1 MKRRDRANP
10 GIPRHLDQAVGIAA
24 GVDIACRM
32 RLSVFDLPAR
42 LLRSDRDRLAGI
54 LMQETVFGQA
64 MGHARPPDH
73 PVMDADW
80 NVSPVTQQV
89 RDRARAQLGS
99 SGSGNHFVEFG
110 AVSAVDGAPEDPR
123 FRPGQAPALALLSHS
138 GSRGAG
144 ARVCDFY
151 TKRAVDRRPHL
162 DGALK
167 RLAWLDLDEPDG
179 REYVAAMELMG
190 AHAHANHEIIHH
202 RIARALGASI
212 AITVEN
218 HHNFAWME
226 EVDGERLVVH
236 RKGATPAHAGCL
248 GIIPGSMAS
257 PAYIVRGRGDAAS
270 LHSAGHGAGRLMS
283 RTEARRRF
291 TWSAAR
297 RLLAGRDVTLLSA
310 GLDEVPF
317 AYRDIDQV
325 MAAQRSLVDTLGRFD
340 PAIVRMAPDGEAPE
354 D

>member
-1 MKRRDRANP
+1 MKRRERANP
-10 GIPRHLDQAVGIAA
+10 GIPRHLDQAAGSAADAARHAALRDDPVPLAFYGDGADEATRAQMQLACRLGIAA
-24 GVDIACRM
+24 RGARMPDAHVGYGLPIGGVLATRGAVIPYAVGVDIACRM
-32 RLSVFDLPAR
+32 RLSVFD
-42 LLRSDRDRLAGI
+42 
-54 LMQETVFGQA
+54 QA

-80 NVSPVTQQV
+80 NVSPVTPQV

-99 SGSGNHFVEFG
+99 SGSGNHVVEFG

-167 RLAWLDLDEPDG
+167 RL
-179 REYVAAMELMG
+179 
-190 AHAHANHEIIHH
+190 
-202 RIARALGASI
+202 
-212 AITVEN
+212 
-218 HHNFAWME
+218 
-226 EVDGERLVVH
+226 VVH

-270 LHSAGHGAGRLMS
+270 LHSASHGAGRLMS
-283 RTEARRRF
+283 RTEVRRRF
-291 TWSAAR
+291 NWSAAR
-297 RLLAGRDVTLLSA
+297 RLLAERGVTLLSA
-310 GLDEVPF
+310 GLDEVPL
-317 AYRDIDQV
+317 ACRDIDQV